1 MSAFSSPG
9 HTHTQHIKSYK
20 ISSRL
25 QASSHTHAVWMICLF
40 LTTLYRLIAVV
51 WSPQNKLYSL
61 QSYMSWSILLN
72 SLKRSKTCHYT
83 TAMMSWFAFWS
94 WIVNITSCQDI
105 SLVLTCWVHDVVHQ
119 VCEPGRGLVRQQV
132 GEKIPE
138 ARQRQLIQTD
148 RNIDK
153 PNHIEHDLSHTGVKQ
168 TYSIK
173 LSKIKK
179 KERHFFHWNWQFI
192 HHTPIKPQISS
203 CMTLLSTAF

>member
-1 MSAFSSPG
+1 M
-9 HTHTQHIKSYK
+9 
-20 ISSRL
+20 
-25 QASSHTHAVWMICLF
+25 
-40 LTTLYRLIAVV
+40 
-51 WSPQNKLYSL
+51 
-61 QSYMSWSILLN
+61 
-72 SLKRSKTCHYT
+72 
-83 TAMMSWFAFWS
+83 
-94 WIVNITSCQDI
+94 
-105 SLVLTCWVHDVVHQ
+105 VHQ

-179 KERHFFHWNWQFI
+179 KERHFFH
-192 HHTPIKPQISS
+192 
-203 CMTLLSTAF
+203 